1 MIKVLLIA
9 ITFSVQAPASEVDS
23 TLTETEA
30 VSIALENSFDIKLEK
45 YNMEIAKN
53 NNTIGNAGFLPT
65 VEANAS
71 TNKTI
76 QDTELEFASGD
87 GQSRD
92 GAESTS
98 TNAGVSLIW
107 TIFDGLRMFATKER
121 LEQIE
126 QSNSYILKARIQNT
140 ISDVLKAFYNAGLE
154 QERLRLLRSNLELS
168 AERVQISKDKY
179 EIGKASKLEYLQAQV
194 DYNTDQSSYVKQQEV
209 IAVRL
214 YELQRVLG
222 LIEASDSLTL
232 DFSYDLD
239 LVMSRE
245 QAEDLALTQN
255 PDLQTMQL
263 SREVSIMA
271 TKELERA
278 RLPSLDFNMGYN
290 YAKSEAEA
298 GFVLQ
303 NQSNGL
309 NYGLSANVTLF
320 DGMNQSRQIQNARLQ
335 AEYAQTSFER
345 SKTILMT
352 SIRSAFLTYQN
363 AVELAALETE
373 NLAVAEENVS
383 IALERYRIGKSNP
396 LEIREAQNNAV
407 NAQIRHLEALNT
419 AKVAEIELL
428 RLTGEIVK

>member
-1 MIKVLLIA
+1 MIKVLLVA
-9 ITFSVQAPASEVDS
+9 ITFSVQAPAIEVDS

-53 NNTIGNAGFLPT
+53 NNTLGNAGFLPT

-98 TNAGVSLIW
+98 TNAGVSLNW

-222 LIEASDSLTL
+222 LIEASDSITL

-278 RLPSLDFNMGYN
+278 RLPSLDFNLGYN

-309 NYGLSANVTLF
+309 NYGLSANITLF

-363 AVELAALETE
+363 AVQLAALETE

-419 AKVAEIELL
+419 AKIAEIELL